1 MSPTSERVALAAFF
15 AGAILAGANGVGVR
29 FSNRE
34 LEPFWGAGFRFAL
47 AAALLLAVMAVFRL
61 SIPRGEALVGAI
73 VFGALNFGGAF
84 ALAYYALVRIHAG
97 FGQLLLALV
106 PLATLLLAVLQRQE
120 RLRVAA
126 LAGALVAL
134 AGIAIMSREALRGT
148 VPLLSVLAAV
158 GSALCFAQAAVV
170 VRRFPPV
177 HPVTLNALGMAVGA
191 LLLVVT
197 SIAAGEQIEL
207 PDRTATWLAIAYLV
221 VAGSALVFVLYLVVL
236 RYWEASRAAYTF
248 VVVPVVTL
256 ILSAWLDDEPIGV
269 GLLLGG
275 SLVLTGVYVGA
286 LRRSRSAS

>member
-1 MSPTSERVALAAFF
+1 MNATGERVALAAFF
-15 AGAILAGANGVGVR
+15 AGAVLAGGNGVGVR

-47 AAALLLAVMAVFRL
+47 AAVLLLAVMSVLGL
-61 SIPRGEALVGAI
+61 SIPRGEALTGAI

-120 RLRVAA
+120 RRRVAA
-126 LAGALVAL
+126 LGGALLAL
-134 AGIAIMSREALRGT
+134 AGVAIMSREALRGT
-148 VPLLSVLAAV
+148 VPLLSVLAAL

-191 LLLVVT
+191 LFLVVA
-197 SIAAGEQIEL
+197 SIVAGEQIEL
-207 PDRTATWLAIAYLV
+207 PDRAATWWAIAYLV

-248 VVVPVVTL
+248 VVIPVVTL

-269 GLLLGG
+269 GLLVGG
-275 SLVLTGVYVGA
+275 SLVLTGVYIGA
-286 LRRSRSAS
+286 LRRARSAS

>member
-1 MSPTSERVALAAFF
+1 MNATSERVALAAFF
-15 AGAILAGANGVGVR
+15 AGAILAGGNGVGVR